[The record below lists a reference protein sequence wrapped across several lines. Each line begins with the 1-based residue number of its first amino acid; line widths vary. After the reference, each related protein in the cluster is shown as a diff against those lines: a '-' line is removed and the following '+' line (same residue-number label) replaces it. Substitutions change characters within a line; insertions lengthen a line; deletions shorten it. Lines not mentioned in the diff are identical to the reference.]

1 MALTT
6 GVYLDCHRHSAIV
19 VRVRD
24 GKVVY
29 LTMNVTKREFLTEIK
44 RFVYSVVSQQVD
56 VVTATDEAFAKQF
69 EIFLPGYPVMKAVKA
84 YWRSGLKVTPE
95 AKKIIR
101 ILAENAKA
109 GRIPRG

>member
-29 LTMNVTKREFLTEIK
+29 LTMNITKREYLAEAK
-44 RFVYSVVSQQVD
+44 HFVYSVTAQNVD

-69 EIFLPGYPVMKAVKA
+69 EIYLPGYPVMKAVKK
-84 YWRSGLKVTPE
+84 YWRSGLRVTPE

-109 GRIPRG
+109 GRIPKG